1 MIVKLYKEEDVEVDL
16 ENLIKYLN
24 EFSKNIT
31 FQLGIESFKIKDE
44 NVILSNADK
53 YLTSKIKKET
63 EYDLFDLFI
72 TNKQYPDNYFFHEI
86 DNKKNILSL
95 YGWHDLT
102 SYSKNTGVFYFILWI
117 LALYIDSEERHID
130 DIYFD
135 CIYNFARD
143 KTEIDAMIHNACICD
158 TCQERLESI
167 GDDNKLIFEL
177 LNLLDELNKL
187 SRNDIIE
194 YWNSLKKEKV
204 KIFFS
209 YAHKDREFLNEF
221 KEYIKVFERNGLVE
235 RWDDNEL
242 IVGEKWNESIKDKI
256 YSADIIIFLISSTS
270 LASDYI
276 YKHELKIAFE
286 LNDMSET
293 YVAPIIIKDCLWDMT
308 DFKDFQILPL
318 DGRAVNSWNKR
329 EEAWTSVARGLKKA
343 IDNIIEA
350 KQRSQEILR
359 ENIKDDTETK
369 LGSVLESLGEDSDKK
384 LILKF
389 LKTYSRWWFNI
400 SRIISWGS
408 EREGFRNIR
417 NISFERVKEI
427 LDEELSKN
435 EKSLIKAKS
444 STKNKN
450 SILYKMKG

>member
-16 ENLIKYLN
+16 EQLIKYLN
-24 EFSKNIT
+24 EFSKNIK

-187 SRNDIIE
+187 SGNDIIE

-242 IVGEKWNESIKDKI
+242 IVGEKWDNSIKEKI

-276 YKHELKIAFE
+276 YSHELKIAFE
-286 LNDMSET
+286 LKSMEES

-308 DFKDFQILPL
+308 EFRDFQVLPL
-318 DGRAVNSWNKR
+318 DGKAINSWEKR

-343 IDNIIEA
+343 IDNIIKA
-350 KQRSQEILR
+350 KTQTL
-359 ENIKDDTETK
+359 KFKKETK
-369 LGSVLESLGEDSDKK
+369 VGKQLFEKKDFINTKELVWSFLEV
-384 LILKF
+384 
-389 LKTYSRWWFNI
+389 YSRWWFNI
-400 SRIISWGS
+400 QRIINWGS
-408 EREGFRNIR
+408 EREGFESLK
-417 NISFERVKEI
+417 NISYKELNSLLTELVTEKKLKVKK
-427 LDEELSKN
+427 S
-435 EKSLIKAKS
+435 EKTDSYLFKIV
-444 STKNKN
+444 
-450 SILYKMKG
+450 